1 MGKLLLLILVG
12 IVAYLLW
19 KGLARNARPGGERP
33 PGADAE
39 RMVGCSQCGVHLP
52 ISEAVE
58 FEGKFFCSDEHRR
71 IFKR

>member
-12 IVAYLLW
+12 IVAYLLF
-19 KGLARNARPGGERP
+19 KGLARSARPGEGRGP
-33 PGADAE
+33 RGDAE

-58 FEGKFFCSDEHRR
+58 ADGNYFCSDEHRR
-71 IFKR
+71 MFKR

>member
-19 KGLARNARPGGERP
+19 KGMSRNARPGGQHP
-33 PGADAE
+33 PRADAE

-52 ISEAVE
+52 VSEAVE
-58 FEGKFFCSDEHRR
+58 SGGNYFCSDEHRR